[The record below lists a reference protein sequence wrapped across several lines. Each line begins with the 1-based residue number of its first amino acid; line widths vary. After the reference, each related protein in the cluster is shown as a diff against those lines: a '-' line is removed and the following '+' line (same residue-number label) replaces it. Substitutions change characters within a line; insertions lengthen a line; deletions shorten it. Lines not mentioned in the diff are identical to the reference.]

1 MKVSRSIKELA
12 IKIKDIQNKYLKE
25 KGREISIS
33 EIEKE
38 LKVGKEEITLAMDS
52 IKPTISIYED
62 SYSDEEGGISF
73 LDKIST
79 NVDEQEQLANKLTIK
94 SLIENLEERE
104 REIILLRYYKNKT
117 QMQVAKIL
125 GISLLGHIMIASE
138 DYFSFKE
145 NGVLFKGC

>member
-25 KGREISIS
+25 KGREITIL

-73 LDKIST
+73 LDKLST
-79 NVDEQEQLANKLTIK
+79 DVDEQEQLANKLTIK

-117 QMQVAKIL
+117 QTQVAKIL
-125 GISLLGHIMIASE
+125 GISQVQVSRIEKKILNSMKPKIS
-138 DYFSFKE
+138 
-145 NGVLFKGC
+145 

>member
-1 MKVSRSIKELA
+1 MIGSVKVSRSIKELA

-125 GISLLGHIMIASE
+125 GISQVQVSRIEKKILNSKIII
-138 DYFSFKE
+138 
-145 NGVLFKGC
+145 

>member
-1 MKVSRSIKELA
+1 MIGSVKVSRSIKELA

-62 SYSDEEGGISF
+62 SYSDEKGGISF
-73 LDKIST
+73 LDKLST

-125 GISLLGHIMIASE
+125 GISQVQVSRIEKKILNSMKQKIS
-138 DYFSFKE
+138 
-145 NGVLFKGC
+145 

>member
-1 MKVSRSIKELA
+1 MIGSVKVSRSIKELA

-25 KGREISIS
+25 KGREITIS

-125 GISLLGHIMIASE
+125 GISQVQVSRIEKKILNSMKQKIS
-138 DYFSFKE
+138 
-145 NGVLFKGC
+145 

>member
-1 MKVSRSIKELA
+1 MIGSVKVSRSIKELA

-73 LDKIST
+73 LDKLST

-125 GISLLGHIMIASE
+125 GISQVQVSRIEKKILNSMKQKIS
-138 DYFSFKE
+138 
-145 NGVLFKGC
+145 

>member
-125 GISLLGHIMIASE
+125 GISQVQVSRIEKKILNSMKQKIS
-138 DYFSFKE
+138 
-145 NGVLFKGC
+145 

>member
-73 LDKIST
+73 LDKLST

-125 GISLLGHIMIASE
+125 GISQVQVSRIEKKILNSMKQKIS
-138 DYFSFKE
+138 
-145 NGVLFKGC
+145 

>member
-25 KGREISIS
+25 KGREITIL

-73 LDKIST
+73 LDKLST
-79 NVDEQEQLANKLTIK
+79 DVDEQEQLANKLTIK

-117 QMQVAKIL
+117 QTQVAKIL
-125 GISLLGHIMIASE
+125 GISQVQVSRIEKKILNSMKQKIS
-138 DYFSFKE
+138 
-145 NGVLFKGC
+145 

>member
-1 MKVSRSIKELA
+1 MIGSVKVSRSIKELA

-125 GISLLGHIMIASE
+125 GISQVQVSRIEKKILNSMKQKIS
-138 DYFSFKE
+138 
-145 NGVLFKGC
+145 